1 MLNKFEYFIQ
11 KNGKTILTIMATGGV
26 VSTIYFA
33 IKATPKAIYILENK
47 KKEYNRDLTTSEII
61 KYSWKN
67 YIPCGISAIGTI
79 GCIIG
84 MNYISKKREAT
95 LLSAYTLLKNTY
107 DNYREKINSNMYENV
122 KMLNDN
128 KDLTLKLEDVIDAKY
143 NPDVDKDDNSEKL
156 LFFDYESCRFF
167 RSTIHHVMKAE
178 VQALE
183 LLNSQ
188 GYLLLNQ
195 YYDLLGIPRVDFGY
209 TIGWE
214 DIERCDPFNCYP
226 LEFKYE
232 TIMIHGDIE
241 CRVITTNNPP
251 TFDYILP

>member
-11 KNGKTILTIMATGGV
+11 RNGKTILTIMATGGV
-26 VSTIYFA
+26 VSTVYFA
-33 IKATPKAIYILENK
+33 IKATPRAIYILEDAKNK
-47 KKEYNRDLTTSEII
+47 KGSDLTKMEIV
-61 KYSWKN
+61 KNVWKQ
-67 YIPCGISAIGTI
+67 YIPCCVSAIGTI

-84 MNYISKKREAT
+84 INYVSKRREAT
-95 LLSAYTLLKNTY
+95 LLSAYTLLKSTY
-107 DNYREKINSNMYENV
+107 DNYRENVNYVTYDNV
-122 KMLNDN
+122 KSLSNN
-128 KDLTLKLEDVIDAKY
+128 GLELELKDVIDAKY
-143 NPDVDKDDNSEKL
+143 NPDIDKDDDSEKL

-167 RSTIHHVMKAE
+167 KSTIHHVMKAE

-183 LLNSQ
+183 LLSSQ

-214 DIERCDPFNCYP
+214 DIEQCDPYNCYP
-226 LEFKYE
+226 LEFQYE
-232 TIMIHGDIE
+232 KIMIHDNIE
-241 CRVITTNNPP
+241 CRVIRTNNPP